1 MVDVNDD
8 QRDLNEKKVLN
19 LFKSLNFEYEYFI
32 NKNLRIEEIENLEN
46 TLKNHKSLK
55 NDNVIF
61 IKEVINEYRVNLKN
75 LLILN

>member
-19 LFKSLNFEYEYFI
+19 LFNSLNIEYEYFI

-46 TLKNHKSLK
+46 TLKNHKSLI

-75 LLILN
+75 LIILN

>member
-1 MVDVNDD
+1 LVDVNDD

>member
-19 LFKSLNFEYEYFI
+19 LFKSLNIEYEYFI

>member
-1 MVDVNDD
+1 LVDVNDD

-19 LFKSLNFEYEYFI
+19 LFKSLNIEYEYFI